1 MIARDDLAEKPRE
14 IMVMRDLPQPKMAY
28 ILNRG
33 DYDKRGEPVEPDTPA
48 ALPPFPAD
56 QPKNR
61 LGLARWLVD
70 PDHPLL
76 ARVTVNRLW
85 QSLFGLGLV
94 QSPEDLGS
102 QSTRPE
108 YPEVLDL
115 LAWQFSHPV
124 ADGGLAWDMK
134 RLVKTIMLSQTYRQ
148 RSIADPKTMADDPLN
163 VWLARGPRHR
173 LPAEMI
179 RDGAL
184 AACGLL
190 VEKVGG
196 PPVKT
201 YDMPESFKPE
211 KADTGEALYRRSLYT
226 FWRRTGP
233 GPVLESFDV
242 PKRVVCV
249 AKRDTTNTPLHA
261 FVLMNGPQFVEAAR
275 VLAERLLADY
285 AGDAD
290 RALARAFEQLT
301 NRSPDDE
308 ERQIVQTMYEK
319 QLAWYR
325 GHPEDAEKL
334 VAIGATK
341 RSEAIPVA
349 DVAAATAVI
358 NALMN
363 YDGTVVKR

>member
-1 MIARDDLAEKPRE
+1 
-14 IMVMRDLPQPKMAY
+14 
-28 ILNRG
+28 
-33 DYDKRGEPVEPDTPA
+33 
-48 ALPPFPAD
+48 
-56 QPKNR
+56 
-61 LGLARWLVD
+61 
-70 PDHPLL
+70 
-76 ARVTVNRLW
+76 
-85 QSLFGLGLV
+85 V

-108 YPEVLDL
+108 HPEVLDL

-124 ADGGLAWDMK
+124 ADGGFGWDMK
-134 RLVKTIMLSQTYRQ
+134 RLMKSIMLTRTYRQ
-148 RSIADPKTMADDPLN
+148 RSIADAKTMADDPLN

-211 KADTGEALYRRSLYT
+211 KADTGDALYRRSLYT
-226 FWRRTGP
+226 YWRRTGP
-233 GPVLESFDV
+233 APMLESFDV

-261 FVLMNGPQFVEAAR
+261 FVLLNGPQFVEAAR
-275 VLAERLLADY
+275 VLAERLLAERS
-285 AGDAD
+285 GEAD
-290 RALARAFEQLT
+290 EAVARAFELLT
-301 NRSPDDE
+301 SRVPDGE
-308 ERQIVQTMYEK
+308 EREIVGRMLSD
-319 QLAWYR
+319 QLAFYR
-325 GHPEDAEKL
+325 SHPDEAGRL
-334 VAIGATK
+334 VAVGAKK
-341 RSEAIPVA
+341 RNESLPAA
-349 DVAAATAVI
+349 DVAATASVI

-363 YDGTVVKR
+363 YDGSVVKR

>member
-1 MIARDDLAEKPRE
+1 
-14 IMVMRDLPQPKMAY
+14 
-28 ILNRG
+28 
-33 DYDKRGEPVEPDTPA
+33 
-48 ALPPFPAD
+48 
-56 QPKNR
+56 
-61 LGLARWLVD
+61 
-70 PDHPLL
+70 
-76 ARVTVNRLW
+76 VTVNRLW

-115 LAWQFSHPV
+115 LSWRFSHPT
-124 ADGGLAWDMK
+124 AEGGLAWDMK
-134 RLVKTIMLSQTYRQ
+134 ALVKSIMLSQTYRQ

-201 YDMPESFKPE
+201 YDMPDSFKPE
-211 KADTGEALYRRSLYT
+211 KADTGDALYRRSLYT

-233 GPVLESFDV
+233 GPMLESFDV

-275 VLAERLLADY
+275 VLAERLLFEYD
-285 AGDAD
+285 GQAD
-290 RALARAFEQLT
+290 RALDWAFCLLT
-301 NRSPDDE
+301 SRQPDDE
-308 ERQIVQTMYEK
+308 QKQILRRMHATQRE
-319 QLAWYR
+319 WYAAR
-325 GHPEDAEKL
+325 PDEAAKF
-334 VAIGATK
+334 VAIGDRK
-341 RSEAIPVA
+341 RDESLPAA
-349 DVAAATAVI
+349 DVAALASVI

-363 YDGTVVKR
+363 YDESVVKR